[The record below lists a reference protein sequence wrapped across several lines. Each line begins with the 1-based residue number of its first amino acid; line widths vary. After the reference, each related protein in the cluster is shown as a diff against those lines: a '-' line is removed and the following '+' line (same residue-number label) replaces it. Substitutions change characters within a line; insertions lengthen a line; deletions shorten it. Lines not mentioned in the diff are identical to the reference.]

1 MFKKTNK
8 YKPIYKKFLRLK
20 ENVQNKNIQKFI
32 NFKRNKWRFFIKNL
46 LKFNYRKKNMI
57 VWIAS
62 YPKSGN
68 TWVRSFLTSYYFCKD
83 GIFDVTL
90 YKPLARLGYR
100 DYAVIEELI
109 TLKRPDD

>member
-46 LKFNYRKKNMI
+46 LKFNYRKKKYFNDFFFL
-57 VWIAS
+57 
-62 YPKSGN
+62 PKFGVYRVYDNNKFVVQIYSGISKKKS
-68 TWVRSFLTSYYFCKD
+68 TDF
-83 GIFDVTL
+83 I
-90 YKPLARLGYR
+90 
-100 DYAVIEELI
+100 
-109 TLKRPDD
+109 